1 MLYVFILKTTLYGE
15 FQAQTEQDYPEKS
28 TNIAE
33 RQSSLLGKIGSIIY
47 LGGMKLLYPSVN
59 EYLKK
64 MREGLSPA
72 DIREDMPVV
81 YSYWLEQE
89 AELKKI
95 LKNRETTFWTDI
107 QRVLLIDAKLVLL
120 RSYINDYDFH
130 GFSEEEIIANVE
142 QDHFTFNKELCGYSL
157 KDQVH
162 PSIIFGNQ

>member
-1 MLYVFILKTTLYGE
+1 
-15 FQAQTEQDYPEKS
+15 
-28 TNIAE
+28 
-33 RQSSLLGKIGSIIY
+33 
-47 LGGMKLLYPSVN
+47 MKLLYPSVN

-107 QRVLLIDAKLVLL
+107 QRVLLIDAK
-120 RSYINDYDFH
+120 
-130 GFSEEEIIANVE
+130 
-142 QDHFTFNKELCGYSL
+142 
-157 KDQVH
+157 
-162 PSIIFGNQ
+162 

>member
-1 MLYVFILKTTLYGE
+1 
-15 FQAQTEQDYPEKS
+15 
-28 TNIAE
+28 
-33 RQSSLLGKIGSIIY
+33 
-47 LGGMKLLYPSVN
+47 MKLLYPSVN

-120 RSYINDYDFH
+120 RSYFNDYDFH

-157 KDQVH
+157 KEQVH